1 MWLGFFCEKEVT
13 CLSIWDGEKRMRYV
27 VIYDI
32 TDDNLRALVAE
43 TLKDYGLQR
52 IQYSA
57 FVGNLRRD
65 ELNSLIVDLKNLIKE
80 LIENVQLFPVCDTCF
95 KGRREVGR
103 PKKYELKEGKER
115 IAYF

>member
-1 MWLGFFCEKEVT
+1 
-13 CLSIWDGEKRMRYV
+13 MRYV
-27 VIYDI
+27 AIYDI

-57 FVGNLRRD
+57 FIGNLCRD

-80 LIENVQLFPVCDTCF
+80 LIENVQLYPVCDTCF
-95 KGRREVGR
+95 RGRREVGK
-103 PKKYELKEGKER
+103 PKKYELKEEKDK

>member
-1 MWLGFFCEKEVT
+1 
-13 CLSIWDGEKRMRYV
+13 MRYV

-57 FVGNLRRD
+57 FIGDLRRD
-65 ELNSLIVDLKNLIKE
+65 ELNSLLADLKNLIKD
-80 LIENVQLFPVCDTCF
+80 LTENVQLYPLCDICF
-95 KGRREVGR
+95 KGRKEVGK
-103 PKKYELKEGKER
+103 PKKYEFKEGKEK

>member
-1 MWLGFFCEKEVT
+1 
-13 CLSIWDGEKRMRYV
+13 MRYV

-57 FVGNLRRD
+57 FIGNLRRD
-65 ELNSLIVDLKNLIKE
+65 KLNSLLVDLKNLIKE
-80 LIENVQLFPVCDTCF
+80 QIENVQLYPVCETCF
-95 KGRREVGR
+95 KGRREVGK
-103 PKKYELKEGKER
+103 PKRYELDEKKAKV
-115 IAYF
+115 AYF

>member
-1 MWLGFFCEKEVT
+1 MN
-13 CLSIWDGEKRMRYV
+13 MRYL

-32 TDDNLRALVAE
+32 TDDNLRTAVAE

-57 FVGNLRRD
+57 FLGNMTRVK
-65 ELNSLIVDLKNLIKE
+65 LNSLTVDLKRLIGD
-80 LIENVQLFPVCDTCF
+80 LAENVQLYPICETCF
-95 KGRREVGR
+95 KGRREVGK
-103 PKKYELKEGKER
+103 PKRYELKEKDK

>member
-1 MWLGFFCEKEVT
+1 
-13 CLSIWDGEKRMRYV
+13 MRFV

-57 FVGNLRRD
+57 FFGSLRD
-65 ELNSLIVDLKNLIKE
+65 ELNSLLVDLKNLIKD
-80 LIENVQLFPVCDTCF
+80 LVENVQLYPVCDSCF
-95 KGRREVGR
+95 
-103 PKKYELKEGKER
+103 
-115 IAYF
+115 